1 MKEEKI
7 EIIFKDGILYRIVLP
22 DDWDKKT
29 TLLLMK
35 KLTSFEK
42 EIKEWNENN
51 EDKSGNKK
59 ILGNG
64 S

>member
-7 EIIFKDGILYRIVLP
+7 EIVFQDGILFRITFP
-22 DDWDKKT
+22 ADWDEKTSLLFIKKI
-29 TLLLMK
+29 K
-35 KLTSFEK
+35 SFEK